1 MPSRPRRGSTDTPS
15 TSQLLSPN
23 DCVLFVLIHS
33 VVTLPFLSDELLET
47 WEAYP
52 DGMEQKEDVI
62 PVERTQ
68 EEQQPHKR
76 ELSEATKNLPVCS
89 PLGG

>member
-1 MPSRPRRGSTDTPS
+1 MSFWKPG
-15 TSQLLSPN
+15 
-23 DCVLFVLIHS
+23 
-33 VVTLPFLSDELLET
+33 
-47 WEAYP
+47 EAYP

-76 ELSEATKNLPVCS
+76 ELSEAIKNLPVCS